1 MDECIPSKYVT
12 IRPND
17 KPWYNSE
24 IRLNSRKRDRQRT
37 KALRT
42 QKLDEWTKYRHF
54 RNKVNIYLFFAKE
67 QYFSN
72 MEDLIVDSS
81 KSNPKL
87 YWKLLKQLI
96 KTNKNCETIPPLKV
110 TSNNGEENF
119 FFNDIDKANCLNDY
133 FISISSISQDKNNT
147 ALPYCSL
154 KTNSTFTNINIT
166 KKEIED
172 IIDILNPNK
181 SVGED
186 KISHKLLKLT
196 KHSISKPLFL
206 LFNKSIVECK
216 FPDLWKHGLIMP
228 LFKKGNNNI
237 SSNYRPIALLS
248 CVGKLTERVVYKH
261 MYNFFVA
268 NNLIYKLQSGFLK
281 GHSTVHQ
288 LIDIYHQVCM
298 GIDAG
303 QLTCMVFCDV
313 SKAFDRVWIKGLLF
327 KLKQNGVNGNVLKW
341 AESYLTGRQQQ
352 VFVGSSLSNCQVTSA
367 GVPQGSVLG
376 PLFFLVY
383 INDIAEHLLSITRIF
398 ADDTSL
404 AFTASNV
411 TDIEGILNHDLCVI
425 SDWSNQWLVDF
436 NPNKTEAILFTLKK
450 NVL

>member
-1 MDECIPSKYVT
+1 M
-12 IRPND
+12 
-17 KPWYNSE
+17 
-24 IRLNSRKRDRQRT
+24 
-37 KALRT
+37 
-42 QKLDEWTKYRHF
+42 
-54 RNKVNIYLFFAKE
+54 
-67 QYFSN
+67 
-72 MEDLIVDSS
+72 
-81 KSNPKL
+81 
-87 YWKLLKQLI
+87 LKQLI

-110 TSNNGEENF
+110 TSNDGEEKF
-119 FFNDIDKANCLNDY
+119 FFNDIEKANCLNDY
-133 FISISSISQDKNNT
+133 FISISSISQNENNT
-147 ALPYCSL
+147 ALPYRSL
-154 KTNSTFTNINIT
+154 KTINTLTNINIT
-166 KKEIED
+166 ENEIKD

-186 KISHKLLKLT
+186 KISHKILKMT
-196 KHSISKPLFL
+196 KCSISKPLSL
-206 LFNKSIVECK
+206 LFNKSIVDCK

-228 LFKKGNNNI
+228 LFKKGNTNT

-248 CVGKLTERVVYKH
+248 CVGKLMERVVYKH

-303 QLTCMVFCDV
+303 QITCMVFCDV
-313 SKAFDRVWIKGLLF
+313 SKAFDRVWINGLLF
-327 KLKQNGVNGNVLKW
+327 KLKQNGVNGNLLKW

-352 VFVGSSLSNCQVTSA
+352 VFVGSSLSNRQVTSA

-376 PLFFLVY
+376 PLFFLIY

-425 SDWSNQWLVDF
+425 SDWSKQWLVDF
-436 NPNKTEAILFTLKK
+436 NPNKTEHFIYPKEKCTTSFL
-450 NVL
+450 VV